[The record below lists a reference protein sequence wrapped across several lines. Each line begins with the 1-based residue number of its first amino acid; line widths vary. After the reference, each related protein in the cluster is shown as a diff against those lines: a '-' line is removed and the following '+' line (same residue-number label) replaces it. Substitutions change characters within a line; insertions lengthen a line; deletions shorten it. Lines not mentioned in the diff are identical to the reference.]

1 MTILKVM
8 VDDEQA
14 DELKRLLHDIAI
26 VKSVEEEHL
35 HLAEPGVAYTRVK
48 KILDSAKGKE
58 LFKDIKDPVEWQK
71 EIRKEWLHSEKLT
84 SNFIN

>member
-8 VDDEQA
+8 VDDDQA
-14 DELKRLLHDIAI
+14 DELKRLLHDISF
-26 VKSVEEEHL
+26 VKSVVEEQIQTDESNIT
-35 HLAEPGVAYTRVK
+35 YNRIK

-71 EIRKEWLHSEKLT
+71 EIRKEWERD
-84 SNFIN
+84 F

>member
-8 VDDEQA
+8 VDDDQA
-14 DELKRLLHDIAI
+14 DELKRLLHDISF
-26 VKSVEEEHL
+26 VKSVVEEQIQTDESNIT
-35 HLAEPGVAYTRVK
+35 YNRIK

-71 EIRKEWLHSEKLT
+71 EIRKEWELD
-84 SNFIN
+84 F

>member
-14 DELKRLLHDIAI
+14 DELKRLLHDISI
-26 VKSVEEEHL
+26 VKSVEEEQVN
-35 HLAEPGVAYTRVK
+35 ADVSNITYNKIK

-71 EIRKEWLHSEKLT
+71 EIRKEWERD
-84 SNFIN
+84 F

>member
-8 VDDEQA
+8 VDDDQA
-14 DELKRLLHDIAI
+14 DELKRLLHDISF
-26 VKSVEEEHL
+26 VKSVVEEQIPTDESNIT
-35 HLAEPGVAYTRVK
+35 YNRIK

-71 EIRKEWLHSEKLT
+71 EIRKEWERD
-84 SNFIN
+84 F